1 MMIDSYRFIKER
13 NMPPPQES
21 SAGSYD
27 GEATADSVE
36 AKKRQ
41 AAVSL
46 NQIAIEMIN
55 RVELSS
61 LLQHI
66 ADKTAELTN
75 ADYSYVGTVH
85 ESGDW
90 LETIAASNNSRYL
103 KSVRHKPG
111 EGIAGQVWL
120 TGKTVC
126 EPNYQYYQHR
136 LPGLTRARQACSVPL
151 KIGNRVIG
159 VFGILYENDINRI
172 EDQVEVLEMFAP
184 LASVAIEN
192 AELHEHTRHELARTD
207 ALSRI
212 SRAIYESDDFDIVID
227 QICTTLLDT
236 FDACKTHLYK
246 IENKGIFTPL
256 AAWEKI
262 NGRVIRAKQAGA
274 KMVARSVASWC
285 IENQR
290 SAFIKRGFNDVRES
304 SDVHRIR
311 ARWKLGSTICLPL
324 VHEDKSWGVL
334 FAHRSVERADFTESE
349 LKQLELISAQISMA
363 LLRRELMEKV
373 QYQAYYDNL
382 TGLHNRWRF
391 ESLLT
396 ESVEESK
403 HSSCSFA
410 VLFVDIDGFKVVNDS
425 YGYRV
430 GNQLLQSVAAILS
443 TQIGSEDVLARMGG
457 DEFSVIV
464 SSRTSR
470 QDVKDLADRISRK
483 LSNKVEIDNHQVNAM
498 ASIGVCFYPT
508 DATTVEEVLKHANVV
523 MHHAKDNGRGEVT
536 VFNHSLLVAHE
547 KQRQLEQDLQPALET
562 GQFELFYQP
571 QVCCEN
577 GEVDGVEALI
587 RWNHPEL
594 GLVPPCEFIAVAE
607 KCGFIQAIGTWVMG
621 QACRDCVQLRKTHG
635 SLRVAVNIS
644 AHQFNIDDFVQ
655 SVFSALSESGLPA
668 YCLELEVT
676 ESVVMHDI
684 AAVVEKLRLLRD
696 GGVTIAIDDF
706 GTGYSSLQYLV
717 ELPLDVIKIDKSFVD
732 RIAGAAQGPM
742 LANTILKMAQEL
754 GLKTVAEGVES
765 EAQKDQL
772 RQLDCDYIQGY
783 YYSKPAPVSELTDV
797 ISTINC
803 QSQHKSVAGAH
814 L

>member
-1 MMIDSYRFIKER
+1 
-13 NMPPPQES
+13 
-21 SAGSYD
+21 
-27 GEATADSVE
+27 
-36 AKKRQ
+36 
-41 AAVSL
+41 
-46 NQIAIEMIN
+46 
-55 RVELSS
+55 
-61 LLQHI
+61 
-66 ADKTAELTN
+66 
-75 ADYSYVGTVH
+75 
-85 ESGDW
+85 
-90 LETIAASNNSRYL
+90 
-103 KSVRHKPG
+103 
-111 EGIAGQVWL
+111 
-120 TGKTVC
+120 
-126 EPNYQYYQHR
+126 
-136 LPGLTRARQACSVPL
+136 
-151 KIGNRVIG
+151 
-159 VFGILYENDINRI
+159 
-172 EDQVEVLEMFAP
+172 
-184 LASVAIEN
+184 
-192 AELHEHTRHELARTD
+192 
-207 ALSRI
+207 
-212 SRAIYESDDFDIVID
+212 
-227 QICTTLLDT
+227 
-236 FDACKTHLYK
+236 
-246 IENKGIFTPL
+246 
-256 AAWEKI
+256 
-262 NGRVIRAKQAGA
+262 
-274 KMVARSVASWC
+274 
-285 IENQR
+285 
-290 SAFIKRGFNDVRES
+290 
-304 SDVHRIR
+304 
-311 ARWKLGSTICLPL
+311 
-324 VHEDKSWGVL
+324 
-334 FAHRSVERADFTESE
+334 
-349 LKQLELISAQISMA
+349 
-363 LLRRELMEKV
+363 
-373 QYQAYYDNL
+373 
-382 TGLHNRWRF
+382 
-391 ESLLT
+391 
-396 ESVEESK
+396 
-403 HSSCSFA
+403 
-410 VLFVDIDGFKVVNDS
+410 
-425 YGYRV
+425 
-430 GNQLLQSVAAILS
+430 
-443 TQIGSEDVLARMGG
+443 
-457 DEFSVIV
+457 
-464 SSRTSR
+464 
-470 QDVKDLADRISRK
+470 
-483 LSNKVEIDNHQVNAM
+483 M